1 VSGLTGSPLRR
12 RGEAAEFAG
21 MFRRNRAPGWSGR
34 GEKAQRPLVGEWQKL
49 ASGAKIGQQLPAV
62 RRSAG

>member
-1 VSGLTGSPLRR
+1 VGGRTGSPLRWW
-12 RGEAAEFAG
+12 GETAEFGG

-34 GEKAQRPLVGEWQKL
+34 GEKAQRRLMGRQKL
-49 ASGAKIGQQLPAV
+49 AVGAKIGQWLPAN